1 MFTLI
6 DNIENLSFLNEE
18 LLLKPYVGL
27 DTEFRRTS
35 KDNMRL
41 ALLQIND
48 GDETYIVDTL
58 KISNP
63 CEAVSFLFSDSVVK
77 VLHSCKEDIEAI
89 YTWTN
94 DEIINIFDTQ
104 IAFSLL
110 NNEFSISYQALVE
123 KDLDIYLEKKE
134 TRSNWLRRPL
144 TDEQLKYAS
153 LDVEY
158 LIYIYL
164 KQKESLMRNS
174 KLDWLEQD
182 IVKLKEETLNRSF
195 SSDEHKRTISKREED
210 ELLFKFDK
218 IVKEISLEKEIS
230 PTLFFSKKVQKEFL
244 RTIQNKGFNY
254 ATNKITSWRAELIR
268 DKLLDLFDNSNVLVD
283 L

>member
-1 MFTLI
+1 
-6 DNIENLSFLNEE
+6 
-18 LLLKPYVGL
+18 
-27 DTEFRRTS
+27 
-35 KDNMRL
+35 MRL